1 MRDGRLSIMHVIAR
15 LNVGGAALHVLQLA
29 REQER
34 RGHDVLVVAGTLHEG
49 EQSMEYVADDL
60 GVGVLKLPAL
70 QRPLSPRADGAAT
83 LRLRELIRERRP
95 DVLHTHTAK
104 AGATGRI
111 AALAAG
117 RARPRAVVHTFHGHT
132 LSGYFSRRW
141 ERVFRRIERLL
152 ARTTG
157 SLVAVSTEVRDDLVQ
172 LGVASADRFTVVPY
186 GFDLPA
192 WGPADDEAR
201 TRLRG
206 ELGLGEDTFAVGWAG
221 RLTAIK
227 RPLDLIRTLQALRED
242 GVDAVLVLVG
252 DGEDRP
258 AVEALARD
266 LGVAESCRFVGFQ
279 RRIREWYAAVDV
291 SLLTS
296 ANEGT
301 PVVAIESLAAE
312 RPVVATRAGGT
323 ATVVTDGESG
333 YLVPVGDV
341 DGLAGRLG
349 ALARYPE
356 LRARLGQ
363 TGAADVR
370 TRFATGRMAD
380 DLEAVYR
387 RLLA

>member
-1 MRDGRLSIMHVIAR
+1 MNGERLSIMHVIAR

-49 EQSMEYVADDL
+49 EESMEYVADDL
-60 GVGVLKLPAL
+60 GVGVLRLPAL
-70 QRPLSPRADGAAT
+70 QRPLSPRADTAAIVQ
-83 LRLRELIRERRP
+83 LRGLIRQRRP

-141 ERVFRRIERLL
+141 ERIFRRIENVL
-152 ARTTG
+152 AHTTG
-157 SLVAVSTEVRDDLVQ
+157 ALVAVSSEVRDDLVE
-172 LGVASADRFTVVPY
+172 LGVAATERFTVVPY

-201 TRLRG
+201 GRIRG
-206 ELGLGEDTFAVGWAG
+206 ELGLADATFAIGWAG

-227 RPLDLIRTLQALRED
+227 RPLDLVRTLHAEREG

-258 AVEALARD
+258 GVEALARD
-266 LGVAESCRFVGFQ
+266 LGVSDSCRLVGFQ
-279 RRIREWYAAVDV
+279 RRIREWYAAVDA

-301 PVVAIESLAAE
+301 PVVAIESLAAG

-333 YLVPVGDV
+333 FLLPVGDV
-341 DGLAGRLG
+341 AGLAGRLVE
-349 ALARYPE
+349 LAQDPD
-356 LRARLGQ
+356 LRRRLG
-363 TGAADVR
+363 GAGAEDVR
-370 TRFATGRMAD
+370 ARFATGRMAD
-380 DLEAVYR
+380 ELEAVYR